1 MVTDRQLNRASL
13 QSWLSANGET
23 NSAEIAKLVKALPF
37 ALDVSCTEK
46 QRDYVYCYFA
56 DNMTVSKIAELYGVN
71 PSTVSRQIHSALKKC
86 WHCLRFVSPSF
97 MTAPFDSKRLSQ
109 AASKHQHRKR
119 GKTKC

>member
-1 MVTDRQLNRASL
+1 MVSDKQLNRASL

-46 QRDYVYCYFA
+46 QRTYVYCYFA
-56 DNMTVSKIAELYGVN
+56 DNMSLQKIADKYGVY

-86 WHCLRFVSPSF
+86 WSCLRFASPSF
-97 MTAPFDSKRLSQ
+97 MKAPFDDMRLS
-109 AASKHQHRKR
+109 R
-119 GKTKC
+119 GGNNGKM